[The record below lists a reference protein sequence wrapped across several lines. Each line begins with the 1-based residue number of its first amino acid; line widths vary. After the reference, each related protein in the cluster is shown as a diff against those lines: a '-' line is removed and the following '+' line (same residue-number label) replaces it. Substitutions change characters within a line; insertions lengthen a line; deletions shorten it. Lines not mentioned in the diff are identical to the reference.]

1 MMRMTRS
8 PKRGGAVLLAVK
20 SLAYGGDG
28 VARAED
34 GRAVFV
40 RGGCPGDTVE
50 AEIVADKGRFLRAS
64 VREVLDPSAQRVKPP
79 CPYFGE
85 CGGCQWQH
93 VSYAAQVSAKRQSVA
108 DALARIGHVSD
119 YTLDDVVMGPESY
132 GYRNKAEFTVGR
144 VDGEMR
150 LGYLTAGGR
159 DLVNISSCLLLP
171 ASHRKAPGALAGV
184 LRYLSNDTAADVSRV
199 ALRVAHRRSDV
210 EVDLWGPPG
219 GFPRQMAAKAFTS
232 AVGANTVTRAL
243 LKGPAGERKVSRVEV
258 LSGRG
263 AWRERLGRY
272 EYTVSA
278 PSFFQVNTGA
288 AERLVALVMEGLEPA
303 RKDRI
308 LDLYAGVGTFTL
320 PLAAEA
326 GETVAVEGE
335 GSAIRDLRKNLEHAR
350 LRAVV
355 VPGDATRALEG
366 LGRFDGAVVDPP
378 RSGMRA
384 SALHHLVASC
394 PRRIVY
400 VSCDPAT
407 LARDAALLRDAGYK
421 LARVTPVDLFPQ
433 TYHVE
438 AVALFIRS

>member
-1 MMRMTRS
+1 M
-8 PKRGGAVLLAVK
+8 LLAVK

-28 VARAED
+28 VARADD

-50 AEIVADKGRFLRAS
+50 AEVLADKGRFLKAS
-64 VREVLDPSAQRVKPP
+64 VSEIVDASAQRVKAP

-93 VSYAAQVSAKRQSVA
+93 VAYSAQVAAKRQSLA

-119 YTLDDVVMGPESY
+119 YVLDEVVMGAEPY
-132 GYRNKAEFTVGR
+132 GYRNKAEFTVSR
-144 VDGEMR
+144 VGGSMR
-150 LGYLTAGGR
+150 LGYLTPGGH
-159 DLVNISSCLLLP
+159 DLVSISQCLLLP
-171 ASHRKAPGALAGV
+171 SSHRKAPGSLAGV
-184 LRYLSNDTAADVSRV
+184 VRYLSSDSTADVTRV
-199 ALRVAHRRSDV
+199 ALRVAHRRTDV

-232 AVGANTVTRAL
+232 AVGATTVTRAL
-243 LKGPAGERKVSRVEV
+243 LKGRPGERKVSRVEV

-263 AWRERLGRY
+263 VWRERLGRY
-272 EYTVSA
+272 EYSVSA
-278 PSFFQVNTGA
+278 PSFFQVNTTA
-288 AERLVALVMEGLEPA
+288 AELLVTLVLEGLEPQ
-303 RKDRI
+303 RSDRV

-326 GETVAVEGE
+326 GETVAVEAE
-335 GSAIRDLRKNLEHAR
+335 GSAIRDLRRNLEHAR
-350 LRAVV
+350 LRAVI
-355 VPGDATRALEG
+355 VPGDAARALEG
-366 LGRFDGAVVDPP
+366 LGRFDAAVVDPP

-384 SALHHLVASC
+384 SALHHLVAAC
-394 PRRIVY
+394 PLRIVY

-407 LARDAALLRDAGYK
+407 LARDAGLLRDAGYS

-438 AVALFIRS
+438 AVALFVRS

>member
-1 MMRMTRS
+1 M
-8 PKRGGAVLLAVK
+8 LLAVK

-28 VARAED
+28 VARADD

-40 RGGCPGDTVE
+40 RGGCPGDTVQ

-64 VREVLDPSAQRVKPP
+64 VSEVVDASSERVKPP

-93 VSYAAQVSAKRQSVA
+93 VSYAAQASAKRQSVA

-119 YTLDDVVMGPESY
+119 YRLDDVVMGPQPY
-132 GYRNKAEFTVGR
+132 GYRNKAEFTVSSNG
-144 VDGEMR
+144 GAPS
-150 LGYLTAGGR
+150 LGYLTPGGH
-159 DLVNISSCLLLP
+159 DLVPISQCLLLP
-171 ASHRKAPGALAGV
+171 QSHRKAPGALAGV
-184 LRYLSNDTAADVSRV
+184 LRYLDSDTMAPVSRV
-199 ALRVAHRRSDV
+199 SLRVAHGRTDV

-232 AVGANTVTRAL
+232 AVGASTVTRAL
-243 LKGPAGERKVSRVEV
+243 LKRGAAERKVTRVEV

-272 EYTVSA
+272 EYSVSA
-278 PSFFQVNTGA
+278 PSFFQVNTAA
-288 AERLVALVMEGLEPA
+288 AERLVGLVLEDLQPT

-320 PLAAEA
+320 PLASEA
-326 GETVAVEGE
+326 GETVAVEAE
-335 GSAIRDLRKNLEHAR
+335 GSAIRDLRKNLERAR

-355 VPGDATRALEG
+355 VPGDAARALAG
-366 LGRFDGAVVDPP
+366 LGRFDAAVVDPP

-384 SALHHLVASC
+384 NALQHLVASG

-407 LARDAALLRDAGYK
+407 LARDASLLRDAGYK
-421 LARVTPVDLFPQ
+421 LTRVTPVDLFPQ

-438 AVALFIRS
+438 AVALFVRA